1 MDGKKIRYN
10 ELDMTK
16 KEVTVFIDG
25 ASRGNPGEAG
35 CGAVIYGVKDKPVYL
50 TRYLGHATNNVA
62 EYNALILALEK
73 LKELNVKEI
82 QINSDSLLLVSQLN
96 GKYAVKNPNIRK
108 LFRVYTSLAVH
119 FDKITAKHI
128 PRELNREADRLA
140 NLAIDEKE

>member
-1 MDGKKIRYN
+1 MDRKYGVMNR
-10 ELDMTK
+10 DMTK

-35 CGAVIYGVKDKPVYL
+35 CGAVIYVLQWEPVYL
-50 TRYLGHATNNVA
+50 TKYLGHAPNNVA

-82 QINSDSLLLVSQLN
+82 NINSDSLLLVSQLN

-108 LFRVYTSLAVH
+108 LVRIYTSLAVH

-140 NLAIDEKE
+140 NLAIDQQA

>member
-1 MDGKKIRYN
+1 MDRKYGVMNR
-10 ELDMTK
+10 DMTK

-35 CGAVIYGVKDKPVYL
+35 CGAVIYGLQGEPVYL
-50 TRYLGHATNNVA
+50 TKYLGHATNNVA

-82 QINSDSLLLVSQLN
+82 NINSDSLLLVSQLN

-108 LFRVYTSLAVH
+108 LFRIYTSLAVH

-140 NLAIDEKE
+140 NLAIDQQA

>member
-1 MDGKKIRYN
+1 M
-10 ELDMTK
+10 EK

-73 LKELNVKEI
+73 LKELNVKQI
-82 QINSDSLLLVSQLN
+82 HINSDSLLLVSQLN

-119 FDKITAKHI
+119 FDTIIVQHI